1 MNMVMPHSMETEQV
15 VLGVLINDKDKI
27 YEVEDILGLD
37 DFYYENHREIYK
49 GILNLR
55 ARDKDIDL
63 ITLSE
68 ELRAR
73 GVLEKCN
80 GITYL
85 SELSSS
91 AIYLNNLRNYS
102 DIIIDKANRR
112 RIIKACMRAIDESHR
127 ESLVEQVVEELDDN
141 IHKAYSSSAMEEME
155 PIMNTL
161 QDTMTQIEARY
172 LDKKEIEGIST
183 GYKDLDKVTSGL
195 QPGDLIIIAARP
207 SMGKTAFA
215 LNIAQYVSRHAKV
228 GIFSLEMPKIQLI
241 QRMLAARCLIPLSN
255 IKSGRLKE
263 ADLQKLMEGA
273 ANLSKRK
280 IFIDDTSTTIATIR
294 GKARSLKHKEGL
306 DVLIID
312 YLQLI
317 ESTGV
322 SNSREQE
329 VAKISRELKRMAKS
343 LKITVI
349 ALAQLSRAAESR
361 RDPRPMLSDLRESG
375 SIEQDADMVIFPYR
389 EIYYDKELKEKNK
402 DNERE
407 VMEIIIGKNR
417 NGEVKTVNLC
427 WVGKYQRVEGIR

>member
-27 YEVEDILGLD
+27 YEIEDILSLD

-112 RIIKACMRAIDESHR
+112 RVIKACMRAIDESHR

-215 LNIAQYVSRHAKV
+215 LNIAQYVSRQAKV

-263 ADLQKLMEGA
+263 EDLQKLMEGA

-294 GKARSLKHKEGL
+294 GKARLLKHKEGL

-389 EIYYDKELKEKNK
+389 EVYYDKELKEKNK

-427 WVGKYQRVEGIR
+427 WAGKYQRVYGIR

>member
-27 YEVEDILGLD
+27 YEVEDILNLE
-37 DFYYENHREIYK
+37 DFYYENHREIYR
-49 GILNLR
+49 GVLNLR
-55 ARDKDIDL
+55 ARDTDIDL

-80 GITYL
+80 GMTYL

-112 RIIKACMRAIDESHR
+112 RVIKACMRAIDESHR

-155 PIMNTL
+155 PIMDTL
-161 QDTMTQIEARY
+161 QDTMSQIEARY
-172 LDKKEIEGIST
+172 IDKKEIEGIST
-183 GYKDLDKVTSGL
+183 GYKELDKVTSGL

-263 ADLQKLMEGA
+263 EDLQKLMEGA

-280 IFIDDTSTTIATIR
+280 IFIDDTSATIATIR
-294 GKARSLKHKEGL
+294 GKARLLKHKEGL

-389 EIYYDKELKEKNK
+389 EVYYDKELKEKSK

-427 WVGKYQRVEGIR
+427 WAGKYQRVDGIR

>member
-1 MNMVMPHSMETEQV
+1 M
-15 VLGVLINDKDKI
+15 
-27 YEVEDILGLD
+27 
-37 DFYYENHREIYK
+37 
-49 GILNLR
+49 
-55 ARDKDIDL
+55 
-63 ITLSE
+63 
-68 ELRAR
+68 
-73 GVLEKCN
+73 
-80 GITYL
+80 TYL

-112 RIIKACMRAIDESHR
+112 RVIKACMRAIDESHR

-155 PIMNTL
+155 PIMDTL
-161 QDTMTQIEARY
+161 QDTMSQIEARY
-172 LDKKEIEGIST
+172 IDKKEIEGIST
-183 GYKDLDKVTSGL
+183 GYKELDKVTSGL

-263 ADLQKLMEGA
+263 EDLQKLMEGA

-280 IFIDDTSTTIATIR
+280 IFIDDTSATIATIR
-294 GKARSLKHKEGL
+294 GKARLLKHKEGL

-389 EIYYDKELKEKNK
+389 EVYYDKDLKEKNK

-427 WVGKYQRVEGIR
+427 WAGKYQRVDGIR